1 MQKKKHVILINKMA
15 FSHCFPRP
23 GFLTLKVPAIAAVL
37 AVSRPQAGN
46 TVALLSAELTG
57 LVACTA
63 NGRAAFYF
71 IFFNGIQFSSGTIKN
86 KH

>member
-1 MQKKKHVILINKMA
+1 MA

-46 TVALLSAELTG
+46 TVALLSAEVTG
-57 LVACTA
+57 LVVG
-63 NGRAAFYF
+63 NGGAATVLESAGLGPLCLTFTTNFHKFY
-71 IFFNGIQFSSGTIKN
+71 IYINL
-86 KH
+86 KHT